1 MHTST
6 KLNLSVADLAQ
17 LILEWLRARGDVT
30 YAGLH
35 VTDEGGGSLR
45 KLVAVGQ
52 PDQASVTEMP
62 LRFGDQSVGRLDI
75 RPAADDLSCVCAAA
89 DQLAW
94 LLAQSTHSTW
104 PRTIMQRILPV
115 TEEELSRIVLD
126 IHDGPVQYLFAA
138 LSQLALL
145 QTHLRCSDPY
155 CPVDDVTR
163 QTLTNIGALL
173 ENSLREIKHFLG
185 TFRPPEF
192 HRRDLLSIVEG
203 LVIQHEEWTG
213 DTVTLE
219 IGEVPTDVAL
229 PVKIALY
236 RILQE
241 ALSNAHRHAGV
252 PNQEVRL
259 WSEGEWICL
268 TVDDHGRGFEPPPL
282 EGPLATER
290 EEHIGLRG
298 MRDRVSLVGGTFHLE
313 SRPGAGTRILVKVPH
328 HG

>member
-1 MHTST
+1 MNSSP
-6 KLNLSVADLAQ
+6 KLNLPVTDLAQ
-17 LILEWLRARGDVT
+17 LILQWLLARGDVT
-30 YAGLH
+30 YASLH
-35 VTDEGGGSLR
+35 VTGEDGHSPRE
-45 KLVAVGQ
+45 LVAVGQ
-52 PDQASVTEMP
+52 HDRLPTTDVM
-62 LRFGDQSVGRLDI
+62 LRFGDHVAGRLEI
-75 RPAADDLSCVCAAA
+75 RPAVSDLSFVRAAA

-94 LLAQSTHSTW
+94 LLLQSTHSIW
-104 PRTIMQRILPV
+104 PRTVMRRFLPL

-138 LSQLALL
+138 LSQLTLL
-145 QTHLRCSDPY
+145 QTYLHCSDPN
-155 CPVDDVTR
+155 CPMDEMSR
-163 QTLTNIGALL
+163 QTLANIGALL

-219 IGEVPTDVAL
+219 VGEVPAEVSL

-252 PNQEVRL
+252 PHQEVRL
-259 WSEGEWICL
+259 WGEDEWICL
-268 TVDDHGRGFEPPPL
+268 TVSDQGRGFEPPPL

-313 SRPGAGTRILVKVPH
+313 SQPGAGTRILVKVPH